1 VTVPGSKKKGF
12 LHRVEND
19 AASRTRKSL
28 QPQVLK

>member
-1 VTVPGSKKKGF
+1 MTVAGSKKKGF